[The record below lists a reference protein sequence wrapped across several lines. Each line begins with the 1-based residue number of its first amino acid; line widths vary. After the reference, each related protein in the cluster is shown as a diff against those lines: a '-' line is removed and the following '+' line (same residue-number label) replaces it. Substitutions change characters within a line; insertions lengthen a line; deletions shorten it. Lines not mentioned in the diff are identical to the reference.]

1 MDGTSILWHIQLKFD
16 TLLRLLRSPWSET
29 AKAQNSFDLFFRNS
43 NGACDH
49 QLNSPEC
56 MYDGGDCCVP
66 LIFDRFCSYPL
77 CQCRADRTQH
87 SFCKYLPINLIP
99 IILYSAGLLTP
110 KTSSVLKFWIYL
122 PNFSLKNISQT
133 VTDLLVYC
141 SGVHVLLV
149 SLFGIPIVRSISH
162 FFGHPKKN
170 LVDQK
175 KIFLSTRKK
184 FGWKKKFG
192 IPKKNEKLTGQLV
205 YQRDWPKVHGRR

>member
-1 MDGTSILWHIQLKFD
+1 MGFWSVNYLRRGGGTECIFGIKTSNFQ
-16 TLLRLLRSPWSET
+16 SET

-99 IILYSAGLLTP
+99 IILYSAGLLT
-110 KTSSVLKFWIYL
+110 L
-122 PNFSLKNISQT
+122 
-133 VTDLLVYC
+133 
-141 SGVHVLLV
+141 
-149 SLFGIPIVRSISH
+149 
-162 FFGHPKKN
+162 
-170 LVDQK
+170 
-175 KIFLSTRKK
+175 
-184 FGWKKKFG
+184 
-192 IPKKNEKLTGQLV
+192 
-205 YQRDWPKVHGRR
+205 